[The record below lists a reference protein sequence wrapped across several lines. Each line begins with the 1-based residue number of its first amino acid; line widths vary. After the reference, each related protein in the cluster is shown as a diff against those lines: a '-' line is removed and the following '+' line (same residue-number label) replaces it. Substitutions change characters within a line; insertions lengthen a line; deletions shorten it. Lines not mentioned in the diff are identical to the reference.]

1 MPETTK
7 YDLSSPFLLSPG
19 GIRLIEIQPS
29 LKCNLRCKHCYSE
42 SGPDQNGALP
52 LDALTGLLSQAKG
65 IGYSYVGVSGGE
77 PLLWEDLYAFLDS
90 ARAIGFST
98 SVSTNGTL
106 LDATKAKMLKGRAG
120 IVAVSVDGPP
130 ERHAALRGSPT
141 AFPRMLEGLAAL
153 RDAGVPFSLAFTLTR
168 HNADQVSWLYDF
180 ADQQRAIGIHV
191 HPLLEY
197 GAADANLP
205 GSAPD
210 SFELKVASWLLA
222 LLFMQRGTEGPIVT
236 LDAIQRAVVEQSSW
250 PLLSTDETVRQNA
263 ALADLVPSLVVEP
276 DGCIVPFIYGFPRQW
291 SVSFI
296 EEVSL
301 QKALSE
307 WRDSCSAD
315 VAELLQLT
323 MNRLSDKNEEYVDL
337 FGGLLHTACQSPK
350 FRNTI
355 RRQSGPSTA

>member
-1 MPETTK
+1 MLKTIK
-7 YDLSSPFLLSPG
+7 YNLSSPFLLYPG

-42 SGPDQNGALP
+42 SSPDQGGALA
-52 LDALTGLLSQAKG
+52 LDALTDFLSQAWG

-77 PLLWEDLYAFLDS
+77 PLLWDDLYAFLDS

-106 LDATKAKMLKGRAG
+106 LDITKAKMLKGRAR

-130 ERHAALRGSPT
+130 EEHAALRGSPS

-168 HNADQVSWLYDF
+168 HNADRVSWLYSF
-180 ADQQRAIGIHV
+180 ADEQRAIGIHV

-197 GAADANLP
+197 GAADANLS

-210 SFELKVASWLLA
+210 SLELKAASWLLA
-222 LLFMQRGTEGPIVT
+222 LLLVQRGSEGPVVT
-236 LDAIQRAVVEQSSW
+236 LDAIQRSVVEQSSW
-250 PLLSTDETVRQNA
+250 PLLATDKMVRQNA

-301 QKALSE
+301 HKALSE

-315 VAELLQLT
+315 IAELLQLT
-323 MNRLSDKNEEYVDL
+323 MNRLSEENEEYVDL

-350 FRNTI
+350 FDHTLRKW
-355 RRQSGPSTA
+355 SL